1 MAAIPQ
7 DLLDR
12 IRDLERR
19 VHELTGRANIRPA
32 LNQIT
37 HGAVQIG
44 EGGSLDVRSPG
55 GAQVLGVGQF
65 STGRYGV
72 SMEREDGTG
81 IALEVGGNA
90 TNAAQ
95 MIRLYPRGGYPST
108 PIVMDDAHADGY
120 LGRPWVPIPLAPSAT
135 VTAADWTTTHAGTVW
150 TQHAMLVAYWSIY
163 APSGTTAEARLVVN
177 RGGSLTQLGDTVTA
191 SGKEIFTAQRIA
203 PRTHGLA
210 HGDTGVLLIQAR
222 RTAGTGT
229 AISWCQGM
237 WGTHTANPA
246 EAGA

>member
-1 MAAIPQ
+1 MAAVPL

-32 LNQIT
+32 LNEVT
-37 HGAVQIG
+37 HGAVRIG
-44 EGGSLDVRSPG
+44 EGGTLDVRSPG

-72 SMEREDGTG
+72 NMAREDGTG
-81 IALEVGGNA
+81 VALEVGGNA

-95 MIRLYPRGGYPST
+95 MIRLFPRGGYPS
-108 PIVMDDAHADGY
+108 PIVMDDAYADGY
-120 LGRPWVPIPLAPSAT
+120 LGRPWVPIPLAPSAP
-135 VTAADWTTTHAGTVW
+135 VTAADWATTHAGTIW
-150 TQHAMLVAYWSIY
+150 TQHAVLVAYWSIY
-163 APSGTTAEARLVVN
+163 APAGTTTEARLAIN
-177 RGGSLTQLGDTVTA
+177 RGGNITPVGDPITS
-191 SGKEIFTAQRIA
+191 SGKEIFTAQRITPGA
-203 PRTHGLA
+203 HGLSR
-210 HGDTGVLLIQAR
+210 GDTAALLIQAR

-229 AISWCQGM
+229 GISWCQGM

-246 EAGA
+246 EAT